1 MDEAKKTDLE
11 KEQAELNAL
20 IQKGVTFEVKD
31 IQVVT
36 EKRFFGLIRKKREE
50 EVTRQFTIVE
60 PTLSTLDRLSAEW
73 IQFTIDENVMQ
84 SDNAMVQARTMAH
97 SHAIRCAR
105 VVAIAALGVDR
116 LKRST
121 EKGVTRWVEDVEK
134 LDAVTDLFARTIKPS
149 RLRQLATIV
158 NAMSNLGDFLNSIR
172 LMSTIDRTTMPIR
185 IEENNAV

>member
-36 EKRFFGLIRKKREE
+36 DKRFFGLIRKKREV

-73 IQFTIDENVMQ
+73 IKFTIDEKVMQ

-97 SHAIRCAR
+97 SHAISCAR

-134 LDAVTDLFARTIKPS
+134 LEAVTDLFARNIKPS
-149 RLRQLATIV
+149 RLRQLATVV